1 MAQLETKEMINHPSH
16 YKGNNLEV
24 IDIIED
30 YDLGFC
36 LGNAIKYILR
46 AAKKENR
53 KQDLMK
59 ALWYI
64 EREIDKT

>member
-1 MAQLETKEMINHPSH
+1 MDQVETKEMINHPSH
-16 YKGNNLEV
+16 YRGNKLEV

-30 YDLGFC
+30 YNLGFA
-36 LGNAIKYILR
+36 LANAVKYILR
-46 AAKKENR
+46 ADKKENK

-64 EREIDKT
+64 EREINKI